1 MAADVVI
8 PKNELSEF
16 DLPRVCVITGQ
27 TEGITF
33 RPVKFAW
40 YPRWLLIFVPVA
52 ALIVLLIAMALTK
65 RAKGTLPFSEEGW
78 ARWQRAKLLFGLS
91 LLGTIAILVGGITA
105 FAGRSDGSPIL
116 VAVLL
121 AILLPLV
128 AYLAVMKGRVPQAK
142 RIDERN
148 LTLSIPSESAAATIT
163 AHLSF
168 GRRQSPGTQHP
179 LERQSA

>member
-27 TEGITF
+27 TEGISF
-33 RPVKFAW
+33 KPVKFAW
-40 YPRWLLIFVPVA
+40 YPRWLLIFVPFA
-52 ALIVLLIAMALTK
+52 ALIVLLIAIALTK

-78 ARWQRAKLLFGLS
+78 ARWQRSKLLFGLS
-91 LLGTIAILVGGITA
+91 FLGTIAILVGGIA
-105 FAGRSDGSPIL
+105 VFAGRSDGTPIL

-121 AILLPLV
+121 AVLLPVV
-128 AYLAVMKGRVPQAK
+128 AYYAVMKGRVPLVK
-142 RIDERN
+142 RIDNRH
-148 LTLSIPSESAAATIT
+148 LTLSLPSESAATTIT
-163 AHLSF
+163 AHLSS
-168 GRRQSPGTQHP
+168 GRRQSRGMQHP

>member
-1 MAADVVI
+1 MSADVVI

-27 TEGITF
+27 TEGISF
-33 RPVKFAW
+33 KPVKFAW
-40 YPRWLLIFVPVA
+40 YPRWLLIFLPFA

-78 ARWQRAKLLFGLS
+78 ARWQRSKLLFGLS
-91 LLGTIAILVGGITA
+91 FLGTIVILVGGIA
-105 FAGRSDGSPIL
+105 VFAGRSDGIPIL
-116 VAVLL
+116 VSVLL
-121 AILLPLV
+121 ATLV
-128 AYLAVMKGRVPQAK
+128 PVVTYFAVVRGRVPQVQ

-148 LTLSIPSESAAATIT
+148 ITLSLPSESAAATIT
-163 AHLSF
+163 AHLSS
-168 GRRQSPGTQHP
+168 GRRQSPAVKHP